1 MQGKMM
7 LYLDQWGNKF
17 WARTVKELR
26 EQIPGRINKM
36 YVDKKDGSI
45 VHVGYVI
52 GEHWLTA
59 YAPVEI
65 KQ

>member
-26 EQIPGRINKM
+26 EQIPGRVSKM

-45 VHVGYVI
+45 AHVGYVI

>member
-26 EQIPGRINKM
+26 EQIPGRVSKM

-45 VHVGYVI
+45 AHVGYVI

-59 YAPVEI
+59 YCPVEI